1 MKQSKYPFIPGL
13 LPALLVLAGIGSIIP
28 VPPVAAQD
36 STADQSA
43 PRRTIPAQYVD
54 LAEEYATQKAE
65 AMVTAERKN
74 NRNQRKRWTNMLR
87 EAGNSLDSASD
98 RVDRIQ
104 TLLDIASQDDPEI
117 PKLKAEA
124 GARIDRAYEQAKQWA
139 DVEEVAVALP
149 EGFANLVTGQLGI
162 QLDFGNGGSSA
173 ELIPPGKSPTPDASA
188 ELLPPRRDADPGW
201 LAAAL
206 NSDEAKGAG
215 GTGALV
221 LLLLAIQRMRR
232 KDQEEGDKRNDQ
244 TTEKAAERAID
255 RVLQKRE
262 AQYAG
267 SGSGGTGNQGR

>member
-1 MKQSKYPFIPGL
+1 MKKQSKYPFIPGL
-13 LPALLVLAGIGSIIP
+13 LPTLLVLGSIGSLVP

-36 STADQSA
+36 SPAAEQPT
-43 PRRTIPAQYVD
+43 RRTIPAQYVD
-54 LAEEYATQKAE
+54 LAEEYANQKAE
-65 AMVTAERKN
+65 ALVTAERKN
-74 NRNQRKRWTNMLR
+74 NRNERKRWTKMLR

-104 TLLDIASQDDPEI
+104 TLLDIASRDDPEI

-162 QLDFGNGGSSA
+162 KLDFGGSGTSAELVSPRSPTTPTGSA
-173 ELIPPGKSPTPDASA
+173 ELIPPRAD
-188 ELLPPRRDADPGW
+188 DPGW
-201 LAAAL
+201 LASAL

-267 SGSGGTGNQGR
+267 QGGAGNQGR